1 MSNKRITDLTELTT
15 LTANDVFPV
24 VDIET
29 NITKKIKASNIV
41 SPPSGVAGAIQFSN
55 GSAFASDVN
64 NLFWNDSLNRLG
76 LGTNSPSATAHIKG
90 SGSTSS
96 TSSLLVQNSLG
107 INALTVK
114 DDSSTSLNGTLN
126 FPKTYNAL
134 NEPNIFIT
142 ATNQPNPES
151 FAVQSSFTLSI
162 GSNYVQNGV
171 EPLQTGYGNTYVGLG
186 HSVIGADNSYFNAI
200 LGYASSITV
209 AEPGNLIMGY
219 NSFSATAN
227 AVVIGRQASVSG
239 LNGSALGY
247 LATTSTINGFA
258 IGNSLAKLQIGGNF
272 VPTARVH
279 VRGLGATSATTSL
292 LIENSAAA
300 TALQVRDD
308 RVVIMPGL
316 PTSPAGLPSGALWN
330 NLGVLNIV

>member
-41 SPPSGVAGAIQFSN
+41 SPPSGVSGAIQFSN

-76 LGTNSPSATAHIKG
+76 VGTNSPSATGHFKG

-96 TSSLLVQNSLG
+96 TSSLLVENSLG

-114 DDSSTSLNGTLN
+114 DDLTTSLNGALN
-126 FPKTYNAL
+126 FPKSYTGF

-142 ATNQPNPES
+142 AQNQPNPES
-151 FAVQSSFTLSI
+151 FANVDSFNLSI
-162 GSNYVQNGV
+162 GTTYIQDGV
-171 EPLQTGYGNTYVGLG
+171 NPFYTGYGNTYVGLG
-186 HSVIGADNSYFNAI
+186 NSAIAGGNSYFNCI
-200 LGYASSITV
+200 IGYASSITV

-219 NSFSATAN
+219 QSFSSVAN
-227 AVVIGRQASVSG
+227 ATVIGRQASVSG
-239 LNGSALGY
+239 FNGSAFGY
-247 LATTSTINGFA
+247 LATTSTENGFA
-258 IGNSLAKLQIGGNF
+258 IGNSLSKLQIGGNF
-272 VPTARVH
+272 TPNARIH
-279 VRGLGATSATTSL
+279 AKGLGDTSATAAL
-292 LIENSAAA
+292 LIQNSSSAESFK
-300 TALQVRDD
+300 VRDD
-308 RVVIMPGL
+308 GVIICARM
-316 PTSPAGLPSGALWN
+316 PTSSAGLPSGALWN
-330 NLGVLNIV
+330 DSGTIKIV